1 MNTPKLEELKR
12 AYAELI
18 VEGMDMKLLIE
29 FAEDSI
35 MDNIKGYE
43 FDDIK
48 EEIEDCYG
56 KEVWDDL
63 MAT

>member
-1 MNTPKLEELKR
+1 MNTPTLEQLKR

-29 FAEDSI
+29 FAEDSV

>member
-1 MNTPKLEELKR
+1 MNTPTLEQLKR

-29 FAEDSI
+29 FAEDSV

-43 FDDIK
+43 LDDIK

>member
-35 MDNIKGYE
+35 MDKIKGYE

-48 EEIEDCYG
+48 EEIEDYYG

>member
-1 MNTPKLEELKR
+1 MNTPTLEQLKR
-12 AYAELI
+12 AYAEMI

>member
-1 MNTPKLEELKR
+1 MNTPTLEQLKR

>member
-1 MNTPKLEELKR
+1 MNTPTLEELKR